1 MKHTLYFSP
10 GACSLAPHILLEWI
24 GAPYEIVKVSPGS
37 IELYNLNSSGTV
49 PVLTRTDGWK
59 LSQAGAIITY
69 LVERF
74 PEKCLGGDRTVD
86 GIAEFAHWIA
96 FFTGDLHPAFF
107 PIFAP
112 QRYISA
118 KAEDHTNSE
127 DELKMVRLAGELLVI
142 KHLIILNNHLESRRY
157 ILDQKSALD
166 AYAFP
171 MLRWAQM
178 KLPNGLESFGNL
190 NRFFKDL
197 SQDPQV
203 VQVLYREG
211 LA

>member
-96 FFTGDLHPAFF
+96 FSLVTFTLLSSLFLHRKGTY
-107 PIFAP
+107 P
-112 QRYISA
+112 QRQ
-118 KAEDHTNSE
+118 
-127 DELKMVRLAGELLVI
+127 R
-142 KHLIILNNHLESRRY
+142 IIL
-157 ILDQKSALD
+157 IQKMS
-166 AYAFP
+166 
-171 MLRWAQM
+171 
-178 KLPNGLESFGNL
+178 
-190 NRFFKDL
+190 
-197 SQDPQV
+197 
-203 VQVLYREG
+203 
-211 LA
+211 